1 MKTRKI
7 RNGGIKELEQR
18 FLAGETRAL
27 RALVRQAA
35 GPNTLDLAFREVELK
50 AKPDGTGGSRL
61 LFTGYASVVEQPYT
75 MQDWLGPYTEIIR
88 NGAFTKTLSE
98 DPDVVFCLNHNWDA
112 APMARTTAGTLRLS
126 ADDNGLP
133 VEADIDPQRSDV
145 YTVQSC
151 MEAGELNAMSFAFW
165 VVRQMWSPD
174 YEQRDILEID
184 IDGGDTS
191 VVTWPAN
198 PWTEGTTALR
208 KRAASALARSR
219 VPRLLVERARTEKR
233 AGAKLSAA
241 TLDSL
246 QEVLD
251 LIAEADVA
259 VDAAQ
264 ELLAELMGVPNPDD
278 DVSSDSSSSS
288 DAGGI
293 ADEETDAGPDP
304 DVVRERLK
312 LEAEVL
318 NLRKRGCRR

>member
-7 RNGGIKELEQR
+7 RNGGLKELEQR
-18 FLAGETRAL
+18 FLGGETHAL
-27 RALVRQAA
+27 RAIIRQATGA
-35 GPNTLDLAFREVELK
+35 NTLDLPFQGVELK

-75 MQDWLGPYTEIIR
+75 MQDWLGPYTEIVR

-98 DPDVVFCLNHNWDA
+98 EPDVVFCLNHNWDA
-112 APMARTTAGTLRLS
+112 APMARTTAGTQRLT
-126 ADDNGLP
+126 ADSTGLLA
-133 VEADIDPQRSDV
+133 EADIDPKRSDV

-151 MEAGELNAMSFAFW
+151 MEAGELTAMSFAFW
-165 VVRQMWSPD
+165 VVRQVWSPD
-174 YEQRDILEID
+174 FEQRDILEVD

-208 KRAASALARSR
+208 KRAAAALARSR
-219 VPRLLVERARTEKR
+219 VPHLVVERARTEKR
-233 AGAKLSAA
+233 AGAKLSAS
-241 TLDSL
+241 TLDTL

-251 LIAEADVA
+251 LIADADVA

-264 ELLAELMGVPNPDD
+264 EVLSELMGVPNPDD
-278 DVSSDSSSSS
+278 DGAASS

-293 ADEETDAGPDP
+293 DAAEETESSVVDP
-304 DVVRERLK
+304 ETVRALQAAK
-312 LEAEVL
+312 VAAA
-318 NLRKRGCRR
+318 RR